1 MIFYDYQVNMGV
13 FMGELEIQLKTLIK
27 NKYGSVNQFS
37 IKSGIAYSTI
47 DSIIKRGI
55 NNSNLS
61 SIMRVCEALNI
72 SADGLS
78 KGIITYKNNNDTTP
92 DIDIFK
98 FDNILPIS
106 TQRIP
111 FLGSVACGKPIY
123 ADEDKESYVA
133 LGTNVKADF
142 CLRAQGDSMIDARIY
157 DGDLIFVRKQESVDN
172 GEIAVVL
179 IGDEATLKRVYYY
192 PDKQKLLLQPA
203 NTKYE
208 PFIYVGE
215 ELDQIR
221 ILGKA
226 VAFQSDVR

>member
-1 MIFYDYQVNMGV
+1 
-13 FMGELEIQLKTLIK
+13 MGELEQQIKTLIK
-27 NKYGSVNQFS
+27 NKYGSINQFS
-37 IKSGIAYSTI
+37 IKTGIAYSTM

-61 SIMRVCEALNI
+61 SIIRVCEALNI

-78 KGIITYKNNNDTTP
+78 KGIISYKKDNQTINNKE

-98 FDNILPIS
+98 LDNILPIS
-106 TQRIP
+106 TQKIP
-111 FLGSVACGKPIY
+111 LLGSVACGEPIY
-123 ADEDKESYVA
+123 AEEDKESYIV
-133 LGTNVKADF
+133 LGTNIKADF
-142 CLRAQGDSMIDARIY
+142 CLKAKGDSMIGARIH
-157 DGDLIFVRKQESVDN
+157 DGDLVFVRKQEMVDN

-192 PDKQKLLLQPA
+192 PESQKLMLQAENPSYA
-203 NTKYE
+203 
-208 PFIYVGE
+208 PFMYVGE

>member
-1 MIFYDYQVNMGV
+1 MSILGQRIKMRRE
-13 FMGELEIQLKTLIK
+13 ELDISQDKLAKMLGYT
-27 NKYGSVNQFS
+27 SRSS
-37 IKSGIAYSTI
+37 IAKIEN
-47 DSIIKRGI
+47 GI
-55 NNSNLS
+55 NQLTQPK
-61 SIMRVCEALNI
+61 IEDFAKALGV
-72 SADGLS
+72 SPAYLMGWES
-78 KGIITYKNNNDTTP
+78 TPTKGKD

-98 FDNILPIS
+98 LDNILPIS
-106 TQRIP
+106 TQKIP
-111 FLGSVACGKPIY
+111 FLGSVACGEPVY
-123 ADEDKESYVA
+123 ADEDKESYVE
-133 LGTNVKADF
+133 LGTNLKADF
-142 CLRAQGDSMIDARIY
+142 CLRAHGDSMIDARIY
-157 DGDLIFVRKQESVDN
+157 DGDLIFVRKQEIVDN

-203 NTKYE
+203 NAKYE

>member
-1 MIFYDYQVNMGV
+1 
-13 FMGELEIQLKTLIK
+13 MGELERQVMDLILK
-27 NKYGSVNQFS
+27 NYAS
-37 IKSGIAYSTI
+37 KSDFARKADLPYSTL
-47 DSIIKRGI
+47 DSIFKRGLQ
-55 NNSNLS
+55 NA
-61 SIMRVCEALNI
+61 SIANIIKLCTALNI

-78 KGIITYKNNNDTTP
+78 NGKVIMINKNKSMIQDGIDFY
-92 DIDIFK
+92 K

-106 TQRIP
+106 TQKIP
-111 FLGSVACGKPIY
+111 FLGSVACGQPIY
-123 ADEDKESYVA
+123 AEEDKESYIV
-133 LGTNVKADF
+133 LGTNIKADF
-142 CLRAQGDSMIDARIY
+142 CLRAQGDSMVDARIH
-157 DGDLIFVRKQESVDN
+157 DGDIVYVRQQEAVDN

-203 NTKYE
+203 NPKYE
-208 PFIYVGE
+208 PFIYVGD

>member
-1 MIFYDYQVNMGV
+1 
-13 FMGELEIQLKTLIK
+13 MGELETQLKTIIK

-37 IKSGIAYSTI
+37 KKTGIAYSTI

-61 SIMRVCEALNI
+61 SIMKVCEALDI

-78 KGIITYKNNNDTTP
+78 KGNIVYNTENKIIQNKDDVDIYKL
-92 DIDIFK
+92 
-98 FDNILPIS
+98 DNILPIS
-106 TQRIP
+106 TQKIP
-111 FLGSVACGKPIY
+111 FLGSVACGEPIY
-123 ADEDKESYVA
+123 ADEDKESYIE
-133 LGTNVKADF
+133 LGTNLKADF
-142 CLRAQGDSMIDARIY
+142 CLKAHGDSMIDARIY
-157 DGDLIFVRKQESVDN
+157 DGDLIFVRKQEMVDN

-179 IGDEATLKRVYYY
+179 IGDDATLKRVYYY

-203 NTKYE
+203 NPKYE
-208 PFIYVGE
+208 PFIYVGQ